1 LKKYITK
8 SKNPRFSAFVSK
20 NKKDIPAW
28 SLDIAATSSH
38 GLHGAWVERF
48 NDAYMKINSTK
59 KRPQKSKHFNHKIW
73 DEIYSSFTRRKQALE
88 AFHEEAISTLTE
100 AASPAGREVRRLFH
114 PPDESLPTEP
124 IAHHD
129 HDEHIDDSTELPN
142 DDTPSN
148 ATPVSSPLAST
159 ISSPSTPLSV
169 SLLAPGQDRF
179 FVDQAD
185 ISEKFYQMQQC
196 VFGLVGTSSLA
207 LESDVH
213 LILSLSSIL
222 LLQNNNRIHKAMI
235 PYFGHQLYTKI
246 RKQNLDSWTT
256 NAKFPAAAM
265 VNLIEIAQD
274 VYNKK
279 KDICEA
285 GASILTLAST
295 MDNSIDKQLIM
306 SIYQLVQFL
315 PYDATN
321 LEIWE
326 TTLITRYLVPALQPL
341 FDHRERNVRLEFTAT
356 DLADK
361 HKRPP
366 SFNGSPDCIITTF
379 PHATDDGVNIGFGE
393 VKRSTIAGD
402 HFLVNWDLV
411 RLAMFGKGALDSNNL
426 SANLAVHVIA
436 PFVTFY
442 LIKLEAD
449 GLYTMTELD
458 RVQIPMSILEVPAY
472 LSNFT
477 RLKNV
482 MHIFESFCTP
492 EDNNIDTSWRRQ
504 SLLATDLMSILN
516 KKKNR
521 KRKNSTGHAAR

>member
-1 LKKYITK
+1 
-8 SKNPRFSAFVSK
+8 
-20 NKKDIPAW
+20 
-28 SLDIAATSSH
+28 
-38 GLHGAWVERF
+38 
-48 NDAYMKINSTK
+48 
-59 KRPQKSKHFNHKIW
+59 PQKSKRFNTEIW
-73 DEIYSSFTRRKQALE
+73 DEIYSSFTRRKQAVE
-88 AFHEEAISTLTE
+88 AFHEEAISTLTA
-100 AASPAGREVRRLFH
+100 AASPAGREVRRLIH
-114 PPDESLPTEP
+114 PPGDESLPAETV
-124 IAHHD
+124 AHHG
-129 HDEHIDDSTELPN
+129 HDEHIDDSTESPN
-142 DDTPSN
+142 DDTPSD
-148 ATPVSSPLAST
+148 ATPVSSPWA
-159 ISSPSTPLSV
+159 ISSPLTRLSV

-185 ISEKFYQMQQC
+185 VSEKFYQMQQY
-196 VFGLVGTSSLA
+196 VFGLVGSSNLA

-235 PYFGHQLYTKI
+235 PFFGHQLYTKI

-279 KDICEA
+279 KDICKA

-295 MDNSIDKQLIM
+295 MDSSIDKQLIM
-306 SIYQLVQFL
+306 SINQLIQFL

-321 LEIWE
+321 LEISE

-361 HKRPP
+361 QKRPP

-379 PHATDDGVNIGFGE
+379 PHATDDGINVGFGE
-393 VKRSTIAGD
+393 VKRSTMAGD
-402 HFLVNWDLV
+402 HFLVNWDLM
-411 RLAMFGKGALDSNNL
+411 RLEMFGKGALDSNNL
-426 SANLAVHVIA
+426 SANLAIHIVA

-492 EDNNIDTSWRRQ
+492 EDSNIDTSWQ
-504 SLLATDLMSILN
+504 P
-516 KKKNR
+516 
-521 KRKNSTGHAAR
+521 